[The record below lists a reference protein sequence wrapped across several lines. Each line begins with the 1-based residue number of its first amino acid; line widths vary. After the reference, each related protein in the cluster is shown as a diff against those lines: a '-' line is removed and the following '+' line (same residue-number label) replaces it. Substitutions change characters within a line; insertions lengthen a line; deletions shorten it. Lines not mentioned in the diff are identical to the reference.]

1 MQIFASTAKDEHTSR
16 KAARSTVEP
25 KAERHDPVTTIS
37 SATIFRKAACACGG
51 GCNACQHESRALSI
65 SKPND
70 PSEVEADVIAD
81 NVMRMSH
88 DEHERTVP
96 SKAAAELVQR
106 KHSSG
111 VGSARV
117 TGSIASRI
125 NSSGAGEPLAPTT
138 RNFFESRFGTSLHD
152 VRIHTG
158 DESARLNADVSA
170 QAFTLGND
178 IFFGASQYQPDTI
191 SGRHL
196 IAHELAHVLQQS
208 ITTSPFIQRQVPP
221 AAAGT
226 QASGGRS
233 DAVVQAL
240 IDDALARN
248 PSVETAFR
256 DLQSR
261 RCVPENCGDENLA
274 AAEHYMFARHF
285 VQDGYLLPDIKALFM
300 TGAISVYAILKL
312 IGVVPSLCPD
322 ICPVTP
328 TSVFQVSWEIQ
339 GVLDAM
345 LITNIPGPPPG
356 YVPPAAPGAQP

>member
-16 KAARSTVEP
+16 TKTARSTVVP
-25 KAERHDPVTTIS
+25 KAEHHDPVTTTS
-37 SATIFRKAACACGG
+37 AATIFRKAACACGG
-51 GCNACQHESRALSI
+51 GCDACQQESRALSI

-70 PSEVEADVIAD
+70 PSEVEADAIAD
-81 NVMRMSH
+81 KVMRMSQ
-88 DEHERTVP
+88 DGHESTVR
-96 SKAAAELVQR
+96 SEAAAELVQR

-125 NSSGAGEPLAPTT
+125 NSSGAGEPLAPAT

-158 DESARLNADVSA
+158 DESARLNTDVSA
-170 QAFTLGND
+170 QAFTVGND

-208 ITTSPFIQRQVPP
+208 TNASPFIQRQVPP

-226 QASGGRS
+226 GTSGGRS

-240 IDDALARN
+240 IEDALARN
-248 PSVETAFR
+248 PSVEAAFR

-261 RCVPENCGDENLA
+261 RCLPENCGDENLA
-274 AAEHYMFARHF
+274 AAEHYMFVRHW
-285 VQDGYLLPDIKALFM
+285 VQDGFMPAEVKALFM
-300 TGAISVYAILKL
+300 AGVMSGYAVLKL
-312 IGVVPSLCPD
+312 IGVMPSFCPD

-328 TSVFQVSWEIQ
+328 TSFFQLKWEIT
-339 GVLDAM
+339 GLEDGM
-345 LITNIPGPPPG
+345 LVGKFPTPPVG
-356 YVPPAAPGAQP
+356 HVP

>member
-1 MQIFASTAKDEHTSR
+1 MQIFASTAKEHTSR
-16 KAARSTVEP
+16 TKTARSTVAP
-25 KAERHDPVTTIS
+25 KAERHDPVIAIS

-51 GCNACQHESRALSI
+51 GCDACQHESRALSI
-65 SKPND
+65 SSPND
-70 PSEVEADVIAD
+70 PSEVEADVIA
-81 NVMRMSH
+81 NKVMRMPQ
-88 DEHERTVP
+88 DGR
-96 SKAAAELVQR
+96 
-106 KHSSG
+106 SSG

-125 NSSGAGEPLAPTT
+125 NSSSAGEPLAPTT
-138 RNFFESRFGTSLHD
+138 RNFFESRFGTSLNG

-158 DESARLNADVSA
+158 DESARLNTDVFA
-170 QAFTLGND
+170 QAFTIGND
-178 IFFGASQYQPDTI
+178 IFFGAGQYQPDTN

-208 ITTSPFIQRQVPP
+208 TNASPFIQRQVPP

-248 PSVETAFR
+248 PSVEAAFR

-261 RCVPENCGDENLA
+261 RCLPENCGDENLA
-274 AAEHYMFARHF
+274 AAEHYMFVRHW
-285 VQDGYLLPDIKALFM
+285 VQDGLLPAEVRALIM
-300 TGAISVYAILKL
+300 AGAMSAYAILKL
-312 IGVVPSLCPD
+312 IGAMPSLCPD

-328 TSVFQVSWEIQ
+328 TSFFQLNWELTGIED
-339 GVLDAM
+339 GM
-345 LITNIPGPPPG
+345 LVGKFPTPPVG
-356 YVPPAAPGAQP
+356 YVP

>member
-1 MQIFASTAKDEHTSR
+1 MFASTAKDEHTSR
-16 KAARSTVEP
+16 TKTARSTVEP
-25 KAERHDPVTTIS
+25 KAEHHDPVSLIS
-37 SATIFRKAACACGG
+37 SAKIFRKAACACGG
-51 GCNACQHESRALSI
+51 GCNACQHESRVLNI
-65 SKPND
+65 SSPND
-70 PSEVEADVIAD
+70 PSEVEADAMA
-81 NVMRMSH
+81 NKVMRMPQ
-88 DEHERTVP
+88 DGR
-96 SKAAAELVQR
+96 
-106 KHSSG
+106 SSG

-117 TGSIASRI
+117 TGSIAGRI
-125 NSSGAGEPLAPTT
+125 NSSSAGEPLAPAT
-138 RNFFESRFGTSLHD
+138 RNFFESRFGTSLNG

-158 DESARLNADVSA
+158 DESARLNTDVSA

-178 IFFGASQYQPDTI
+178 IFFGAGQYQPDTN

-208 ITTSPFIQRQVPP
+208 TNPSPFIQRQVPP
-221 AAAGT
+221 AAA
-226 QASGGRS
+226 SGGRS
-233 DAVVQAL
+233 DAAVQAL

-345 LITNIPGPPPG
+345 LVTNIPGP
-356 YVPPAAPGAQP
+356 

>member
-1 MQIFASTAKDEHTSR
+1 MQIFASTAKDEHISR
-16 KAARSTVEP
+16 TKTARSTVEP
-25 KAERHDPVTTIS
+25 KVERHDPVTTIS
-37 SATIFRKAACACGG
+37 APAIFRKAACACGG
-51 GCNACQHESRALSI
+51 GCDACQHESRALSI
-65 SKPND
+65 SRPND

-81 NVMRMSH
+81 KVMRMSQ
-88 DEHERTVP
+88 DGHERTVR
-96 SKAAAELVQR
+96 SEAAAELVQR
-106 KHSSG
+106 KHSTG
-111 VGSARV
+111 VGSAHV

-125 NSSGAGEPLAPTT
+125 NLSGAGEPLAPTT
-138 RNFFESRFGTSLHD
+138 RNFFESRFGTSLRD

-158 DESARLNADVSA
+158 DESARLNTDVSA

-178 IFFGASQYQPDTI
+178 IFFGSNQYQPDTV

-208 ITTSPFIQRQVPP
+208 TYASPFIQRQAPP
-221 AAAGT
+221 AAA
-226 QASGGRS
+226 SSGRS
-233 DAVVQAL
+233 DAVVQSL

-248 PSVETAFR
+248 PSVEAAFR

-261 RCVPENCGDENLA
+261 RCLFENCGDENLA

-285 VQDGYLLPDIKALFM
+285 VQDGYLLPEIKALFM

-339 GVLDAM
+339 GVLDA
-345 LITNIPGPPPG
+345 LLVTNIPGPPVG
-356 YVPPAAPGAQP
+356 YVPPADNGAQP